1 MLKLSEIRLKKI
13 FIFITLIIITQSS
26 PSLSGEPCIGWEEN
40 TENLVLGDCSSD
52 IFIGYVKKTF
62 SNVSGACYDGIL
74 SAWNN
79 DNGNYVWGDCS
90 NEYIP
95 TYKKYGLKKFK

>member
-1 MLKLSEIRLKKI
+1 MSFTDSPLVTLI
-13 FIFITLIIITQSS
+13 FTGLVGTILITLIIITQSS

-62 SNVSGACYDGIL
+62 STN
-74 SAWNN
+74 
-79 DNGNYVWGDCS
+79 
-90 NEYIP
+90 
-95 TYKKYGLKKFK
+95 K